1 MKKIHSCLHSFITG
15 SDDGDTHI
23 TSSIA
28 LLKKDK
34 SSLLNVLW
42 SLDLQTT
49 TGDSTRRK
57 RLIVAI
63 GLLVR
68 MGLLTTVELIEHLD
82 DFSLLEEAKLIT
94 SASLL
99 QKRLVRLRT
108 TLFYR
113 QTRFNMLREE
123 PEGYSR
129 LISSCL
135 QNSFDSS
142 DTNGSTLTVSYL
154 NNLISKYH
162 LDVPR
167 VIQILIRAGNSS
179 LTLPPAHLARLI
191 SQNPSPHREI
201 SFCLANNLFSLAD
214 IFPYI
219 KSPTDSTGAGIDIY
233 SIPQPLLPKKN
244 SPRNLLQEMY
254 NNVIDNLSEAIDDCH
269 VLRGI
274 ICELLR
280 APPTLNVATTTAVLE
295 EIFSSISFSPS
306 FILSIMPDF
315 LAYHNCRNNGDF
327 SLFSYLIPQH
337 LLFFL
342 GLDSK
347 TLLSF
352 SKTNPS
358 ILLDPSLHMMT
369 PHVDGNS
376 LLVEI
381 INNNN
386 NTSSDILFKNIL
398 DCPMDFGL
406 KEFYC
411 KEINRLMRRLTNE
424 NVDIIGASL
433 LCLGGGTP
441 ADLVGI
447 PLILEKVMAFHSLI
461 QPVAAVLSSSPN
473 VPLLL
478 KIVVFCVNDLLK
490 RRSAERLKEDG
501 LNRQDWLIGLSEFM
515 ALLVHFILKKNKTNI
530 DTGVDFDFSI
540 ACSLRPLFTF
550 IQSSLIKAGDDGNLL
565 FLRDYLIK
573 TCGIGDG
580 QHCTD
585 EELILS
591 AKRQQQ
597 QQQQQLGI
605 DPSNPFIRGRKVFI
619 KALGLSFIA
628 FWSQVAQERQCIVR
642 LAEPDQNPKAV
653 GLRLDECH
661 MIFMQL
667 SILVPLF
674 CADFVGDCA
683 DSASILSPA
692 ALATIN
698 SLPTDQRQH
707 IKRVIGFADSEMTP
721 FNLAKYPTIISNNNN
736 TDNTDNDDV
745 NDNCSNGITTD
756 NSLFFVDLVQRS
768 QMSVLDAFYCA
779 TNLCCGGYGD
789 GDFNAIN
796 TMFNTKIIPLL
807 PSLLLS
813 MTEREAHC
821 FSRFIQVYFVI
832 MSFRKDKHHVK
843 DVKDDKDQLTQDLF
857 VILKDSLLS
866 CSFIRMRNA
875 IILFSKLC
883 ASQQEICK
891 LIIANIVIVGNDGFN
906 AGGSDGIGISASGD
920 STNINS
926 NECRPLFTGS
936 TEIISELKDL
946 LIAVP
951 ITERPDLKV
960 MLERFKGIINRL
972 SLSSFTANIK
982 VVAPTKREVGEISS
996 AKNDAGLQGQEEEED
1011 GCLMEDESPKKRIK
1025 TEMTRISIVD
1035 KDRNGSSGSSNG
1047 GGENA
1052 GKYEKD
1058 SRYSSSYNNNNN
1070 KDYKE
1075 SRDSSSSRSSSSSY
1089 YSRDSREY
1097 NNRDYGEYNNR
1108 DSRDA
1113 RKDNRSNRDYRDSRD
1128 RSSSSSSSSSSRPST
1143 SNSSSRHGNYYS
1155 KR

>member
-1 MKKIHSCLHSFITG
+1 MKKIHSCLHSFITC
-15 SDDGDTHI
+15 SDGEKHI
-23 TSSIA
+23 TSSIP
-28 LLKKDK
+28 LLKKNK

-82 DFSLLEEAKLIT
+82 DFSLLEDAKLIT

-113 QTRFNMLREE
+113 QKRFNMLREE

-135 QNSFDSS
+135 RGSFESS
-142 DTNGSTLTVSYL
+142 DGSGSDGALLTVDHL
-154 NNLISKYH
+154 NTLISKYF

-179 LTLPPAHLARLI
+179 LTLPPAQLARLI

-201 SFCLANNLFSLAD
+201 AFCLANNLFTLAH
-214 IFPYI
+214 ILPYI
-219 KSPTDSTGAGIDIY
+219 KSPTDSPDAGIDIY
-233 SIPQPLLPKKN
+233 SIPPPQKKKSF

-254 NNVIDNLSEAIDDCH
+254 TNIMDNLSEAIDNCH

-280 APPTLNVATTTAVLE
+280 AAPTSMATTTTTITPPPTVLE
-295 EIFSSISFSPS
+295 EIFSKLSFSPS
-306 FILSIMPDF
+306 FILSIMPEI
-315 LAYHNCRNNGDF
+315 LAFQNSRNDGDF
-327 SLFSYLIPQH
+327 SLFPHVIPPH

-342 GLDSK
+342 GLDCK
-347 TLLSF
+347 ALLSF
-352 SKTNPS
+352 SKTDPS

-369 PHVDGNS
+369 PHVAGGVDGNV
-376 LLVEI
+376 LQIPLVMAD
-381 INNNN
+381 NNN
-386 NTSSDILFKNIL
+386 NTATNTTTSSDTLFKKIL
-398 DCPMDFGL
+398 DCPIDFGL
-406 KEFYC
+406 KELYS

-424 NVDIIGASL
+424 NVDTIGASL
-433 LCLGGGTP
+433 LSLGGGTS
-441 ADLVGI
+441 DLVGI

-461 QPVAAVLSSSPN
+461 QPVAAALSGSGD

-478 KIVVFCVNDLLK
+478 KIVVYCVVDLLK
-490 RRSAERLKEDG
+490 RRSSERLKEDG

-515 ALLVHFILKKNKTNI
+515 ALLVHLMLKNKTYINA
-530 DTGVDFDFSI
+530 GVDFECGI

-550 IQSSLIKAGDDGNLL
+550 IRSSLIGGGDDGNLL
-565 FLRDYLIK
+565 FVRDYLIK

-585 EELILS
+585 EELISS

-597 QQQQQLGI
+597 QQQQGI

-619 KALGLSFIA
+619 KALGSSFIP
-628 FWSQVAQERQCIVR
+628 FWSQVARERQRIVC

-667 SILVPLF
+667 SILVPLY
-674 CADFVGDCA
+674 CADVGGGV
-683 DSASILSPA
+683 SMISPA
-692 ALATIN
+692 ALADIN

-707 IKRVIGFADSEMTP
+707 IKRVLGFTDSEMTP
-721 FNLAKYPTIISNNNN
+721 FNLAKYPTIISNY
-736 TDNTDNDDV
+736 TDANA
-745 NDNCSNGITTD
+745 NGDCTTG
-756 NSLFFVDLVQRS
+756 NSSFFADLVQRS

-779 TNLCCGGYGD
+779 TNLCCGAGAVGL
-789 GDFNAIN
+789 N
-796 TMFNTKIIPLL
+796 TTNTNFNTKILPLL

-832 MSFRKDKHHVK
+832 MSFRKD
-843 DVKDDKDQLTQDLF
+843 DDDDKYDDQLTQDLF
-857 VILKDSLLS
+857 SILKDSLLS
-866 CSFIRMRNA
+866 CSFIRIRNA
-875 IILFSKLC
+875 IILFSRLC
-883 ASQQEICK
+883 ASQEEIRR
-891 LIIANIVIVGNDGFN
+891 LIIANLVLVG
-906 AGGSDGIGISASGD
+906 GGSSDVGVDDFGSSVSGYN
-920 STNINS
+920 TKNNTETTK
-926 NECRPLFTGS
+926 NKPLFSGS

-946 LIAVP
+946 LMAVP

-960 MLERFKGIINRL
+960 MLERFKGIINKL
-972 SLSSFTANIK
+972 SLPSFTANIK
-982 VVAPTKREVGEISS
+982 ATPIKREVGEIYS
-996 AKNDAGLQGQEEEED
+996 AKNDAGLQGEEEED
-1011 GCLMEDESPKKRIK
+1011 GCLIEDESPKKRIK
-1025 TEMTRISIVD
+1025 TEMTRLSIVD
-1035 KDRNGSSGSSNG
+1035 KDRSGGGGGSGSNG
-1047 GGENA
+1047 GGGVGGGSENR
-1052 GKYEKD
+1052 GKYDKD
-1058 SRYSSSYNNNNN
+1058 GRSPSSYSN

-1075 SRDSSSSRSSSSSY
+1075 SRDSSSRSSSY
-1089 YSRDSREY
+1089 YSRDSSEYNRDSREY
-1097 NNRDYGEYNNR
+1097 NR
-1108 DSRDA
+1108 DSRDS
-1113 RKDNRSNRDYRDSRD
+1113 REDNRSNRDYRDSRD
-1128 RSSSSSSSSSSRPST
+1128 RPSSSRSST
-1143 SNSSSRHGNYYS
+1143 SNSSSRSSNYYP
-1155 KR
+1155 RR